1 MENAEIRNSIASWL
15 RRHHPLK
22 LNPLADSTGNGGGGG
37 GSGSGGNMRS
47 SFFSALSR
55 SNRNSVASTQP
66 RSPGFWPR
74 SPGLMVP
81 SSGGAPLGA
90 MPRSPLREVY
100 GVAGD
105 DAAAAEEG
113 RGARGREG
121 INSVWSESS
130 DGNGGER
137 GHRWSRR

>member
-1 MENAEIRNSIASWL
+1 VENAQIRNSIASWL

-22 LNPLADSTGNGGGGG
+22 LNPLADGTDNGGGG

-66 RSPGFWPR
+66 RSPGLWPR

-81 SSGGAPLGA
+81 SSGAGPVGA
-90 MPRSPLREVY
+90 MPRSPLREMH
-100 GVAGD
+100 GVQGD
-105 DAAAAEEG
+105 DVAAAEEG

-121 INSVWSESS
+121 INSVWSDSS
-130 DGNGGER
+130 DGNGEER
-137 GHRWSRR
+137 GHRWR

>member
-1 MENAEIRNSIASWL
+1 MENAQIRNSIASWL

-22 LNPLADSTGNGGGGG
+22 LNPLADGTDNAGSGA
-37 GSGSGGNMRS
+37 SGSGGNMRS
-47 SFFSALSR
+47 SFFSTLTR
-55 SNRNSVASTQP
+55 SNRNSVASSQP
-66 RSPGFWPR
+66 RSPGFWPK

-81 SSGGAPLGA
+81 SGGGGPVGA
-90 MPRSPLREVY
+90 MPRSPLRAVH
-100 GVAGD
+100 GVPGD
-105 DAAAAEEG
+105 DVVAAEEG

-130 DGNGGER
+130 DGDGGER